1 MLRQIPTIL
10 LPSSCSSSV
19 SIKEILESL
28 KRIASYF
35 ADGLKDDRLRFLLIL
50 RQSFAFVSNLQVGA
64 HPSSIVLRKIMQI
77 QPRALPRANQSRSD
91 SPSKPTYELDSGSA
105 RHTHPN
111 SSVSENKGN
120 CISMVET
127 I

>member
-1 MLRQIPTIL
+1 VYIYDGPLHIYEWSISISIFLMLRQIPTIL

-64 HPSSIVLRKIMQI
+64 HPSSVVLIESMQI
-77 QPRALPRANQSRSD
+77 QLGPRGQR
-91 SPSKPTYELDSGSA
+91 T
-105 RHTHPN
+105 
-111 SSVSENKGN
+111 
-120 CISMVET
+120 
-127 I
+127 